1 MVSLT
6 KKKVATET
14 ALLIKHKKK
23 KKLCAEK
30 KKFQELTNFI
40 ISSNLY

>member
-1 MVSLT
+1 MDSIT
-6 KKKVATET
+6 KKNGGAEKP
-14 ALLIKHKKK
+14 LWKNNKKK
-23 KKLCAEK
+23 EKVCAEK